1 MPSEKKKR
9 LCLEG
14 LLYLDGRVACG
25 HFDDRCIRSPQAFYL
40 IFDSVVIDEV
50 LSTLT
55 IWYVLVSGTNL
66 VATRFLVLLTSMLF
80 SAVFIFF
87 QVLPLES
94 HFEVASPT
102 SGTHPLPD
110 PLRVTISLY
119 FVPISV
125 SKSSF

>member
-9 LCLEG
+9 LYLE
-14 LLYLDGRVACG
+14 GRVACG
-25 HFDDRCIRSPQAFYL
+25 HLDDRCIRSPQAFYL

-66 VATRFLVLLTSMLF
+66 VATRFWLLLTSMLF
-80 SAVFIFF
+80 SAVFIF

-110 PLRVTISLY
+110 PLRVTILLY
-119 FVPISV
+119 FALSAV
-125 SKSSF
+125 SKP